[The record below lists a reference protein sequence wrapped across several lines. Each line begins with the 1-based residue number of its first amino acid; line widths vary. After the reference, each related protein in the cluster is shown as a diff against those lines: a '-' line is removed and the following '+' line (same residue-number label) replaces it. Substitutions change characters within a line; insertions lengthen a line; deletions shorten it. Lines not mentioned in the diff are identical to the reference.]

1 MKKTIIATTIAAL
14 FASSALPAIAAN
26 SSLDLKLGTDIAVE
40 SDILTAQA
48 DAGADAG
55 VDAGV
60 DASLDASEDGVNVD
74 AGTDAG
80 ANVGVDTD
88 DASADAGVNANANA
102 NASAD
107 AADDSY
113 GSVMASIKANA
124 DLDLS
129 AVTEDTDITIVTIS
143 SLQGNAET
151 EAAALDNELTANA
164 EAQAGLHT
172 RISDNAAIMAELEA
186 EGFAAE
192 DVVSIK
198 TKADGS
204 VIVYVDDRG

>member
-26 SSLDLKLGTDIAVE
+26 SALDLKAGAGIAVDSE
-40 SDILTAQA
+40 ILTAQA
-48 DAGADAG
+48 DAGAN
-55 VDAGV
+55 AGV

-102 NASAD
+102 NANASAD

-129 AVTEDTDITIVTIS
+129 AITEDTDITIVTIS

-164 EAQAGLHT
+164 DAQAGLHA
-172 RISDNAAIMAELEA
+172 RVSDNAAIMAELEA
-186 EGFAAE
+186 EGYAAE
-192 DVVSIK
+192 DVVSLK

>member
-26 SSLDLKLGTDIAVE
+26 SSLDLKAGAGFGVS

-60 DASLDASEDGVNVD
+60 DAGLDASEGGVNVD
-74 AGTDAG
+74 AGVG
-80 ANVGVDTD
+80 A
-88 DASADAGVNANANA
+88 NANANA

-107 AADDSY
+107 AADDTY
-113 GSVMASIKANA
+113 GSVMTSIKANA

-129 AVTEDTDITIVTIS
+129 AITEETDITIVTIS
-143 SLQGNAET
+143 SLKGNAET

-164 EAQAGLHT
+164 EAQAGLHA

-186 EGFAAE
+186 EGYAVE
-192 DVVSIK
+192 DVVSLK
-198 TKADGS
+198 TKADGA
-204 VIVYVDDRG
+204 VIVYVDDRA

>member
-26 SSLDLKLGTDIAVE
+26 STLDLNAGAGIAVDSE
-40 SDILTAQA
+40 ILTAQS
-48 DAGADAG
+48 DAGAN
-55 VDAGV
+55 AGV

-88 DASADAGVNANANA
+88 DASADAGVSANANA
-102 NASAD
+102 TASAD
-107 AADDSY
+107 AADNSY
-113 GSVMASIKANA
+113 GSVMASIKGNA

-129 AVTEDTDITIVTIS
+129 AVTEDTDITIMAIS

-164 EAQAGLHT
+164 DAQAGLHA
-172 RISDNAAIMAELEA
+172 RVSDNVAIMAELEA
-186 EGFAAE
+186 EGYAAE
-192 DVVSIK
+192 DVVSLK

>member
-48 DAGADAG
+48 DAGA
-55 VDAGV
+55 DAGV

-164 EAQAGLHT
+164 EAQAGLHA

>member
-26 SSLDLKLGTDIAVE
+26 STLDLKAGAGIAVDSE
-40 SDILTAQA
+40 ILTAQA
-48 DAGADAG
+48 DAGAN
-55 VDAGV
+55 AGV

-113 GSVMASIKANA
+113 GSVTASIKANA

-164 EAQAGLHT
+164 DAQAGLHT
-172 RISDNAAIMAELEA
+172 RVSDNAAIMAKLEA
-186 EGFAAE
+186 EGYAAE
-192 DVVSIK
+192 DVVSLK

>member
-48 DAGADAG
+48 DAGA
-55 VDAGV
+55 DAGV

>member
-48 DAGADAG
+48 DAGA
-55 VDAGV
+55 DAGV

-129 AVTEDTDITIVTIS
+129 AVTDDTDITIVTIS

-164 EAQAGLHT
+164 EAQAGLHA

>member
-26 SSLDLKLGTDIAVE
+26 SSLDLKAGAGFGVS

-60 DASLDASEDGVNVD
+60 DAGLDASEGGVNVD
-74 AGTDAG
+74 AGVG
-80 ANVGVDTD
+80 A
-88 DASADAGVNANANA
+88 NANANA

-107 AADDSY
+107 AADDTY

-129 AVTEDTDITIVTIS
+129 AITEETDITIVTIS
-143 SLQGNAET
+143 SLKGNAET

-164 EAQAGLHT
+164 DAQAGLHA

-186 EGFAAE
+186 EGYAVE
-192 DVVSIK
+192 DVVSLK
-198 TKADGS
+198 TKADGA
-204 VIVYVDDRG
+204 VIVYVDDRA